1 VGLVQVQPAHV
12 GGALEELGVV
22 GAVEPSADQVG
33 LEVKVGQD
41 PSDLGGGDQKPVVV
55 QALGDQLVGP
65 LAVDLG
71 RWVATIATM
80 ASRSS
85 WP

>member
-1 VGLVQVQPAHV
+1 
-12 GGALEELGVV
+12 
-22 GAVEPSADQVG
+22 VG